1 MKSLVRSQLGQP
13 IKAGCITHPVILFK
27 KRKTVSINTKNDTL
41 KTALHYIEMYANPIR
56 MAIADLEKGE
66 IKDVN
71 VLFLIS
77 QIMSDEASHHI
88 EREVSY

>member
-1 MKSLVRSQLGQP
+1 M
-13 IKAGCITHPVILFK
+13 
-27 KRKTVSINTKNDTL
+27 SINTKNDTL

-66 IKDVN
+66 IKDIN
-71 VLFLIS
+71 VPSLIS
-77 QIMSDEASHHI
+77 QLMMDESTHHI